1 MFPMYTFGK
10 HSTRIPNMEAAVKK
24 ILAGLVLIVAL
35 LVGTPAQAVS
45 MQAKDPAGNTVTITA
60 GACESDA
67 AAAQLPKLNEVLA
80 RIPGFPQLTRGD
92 LRGGSMTYQGKQYA
106 ICWTGV
112 NGMVAV
118 MDDAGEDNS
127 LFPVPMRD
135 FAPAPEI

>member
-1 MFPMYTFGK
+1 MLPIRLFREQAM
-10 HSTRIPNMEAAVKK
+10 RIPNMEVAVKR
-24 ILAGLVLIVAL
+24 IIAGLVLIVAL
-35 LVGTPAQAVS
+35 LVGGHAQAVS

-92 LRGGSMTYQGKQYA
+92 LRGGSMVYQGKQYA
-106 ICWTGV
+106 ICWMAV

-118 MDDAGEDNS
+118 MDDAGADNS
-127 LFPVPMRD
+127 LFPVPLRD